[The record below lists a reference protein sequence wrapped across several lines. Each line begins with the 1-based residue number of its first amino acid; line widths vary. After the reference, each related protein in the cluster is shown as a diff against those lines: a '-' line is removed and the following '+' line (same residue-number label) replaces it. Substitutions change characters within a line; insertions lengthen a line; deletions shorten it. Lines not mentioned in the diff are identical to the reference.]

1 MCPLS
6 SLYDWAGGEAAFAR
20 LINAFYDRVEADDLL
35 SGLFPGGVTEEHR
48 LRWGWGE
55 APPFKP

>member
-1 MCPLS
+1 MVALT
-6 SLYDWAGGEAAFAR
+6 SLYDWARGKEAFTR

-48 LRWGWGE
+48 AHVIAWWSELLRR
-55 APPFKP
+55 